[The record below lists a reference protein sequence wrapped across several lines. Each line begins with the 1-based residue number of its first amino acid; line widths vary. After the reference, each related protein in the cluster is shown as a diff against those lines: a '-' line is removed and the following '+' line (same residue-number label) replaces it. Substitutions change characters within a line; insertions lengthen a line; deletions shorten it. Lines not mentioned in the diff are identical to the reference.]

1 MKKATAKK
9 RAYKNG
15 QNIAQLAREHGLDPN
30 LVYGRLHKG
39 WTLAKALSE
48 PKRPSTK
55 NKAKPEAIEQPTAV
69 SDAPVVSEKGSD
81 FFDTM
86 LFHIIVIVVGVV
98 IALLVVN
105 E

>member
-15 QNIAQLAREHGLDPN
+15 QNIAQLARENGLDPN

-48 PKRPSTK
+48 PKRPSSK
-55 NKAKPEAIEQPTAV
+55 QKAKPKDIKQPTAV
-69 SDAPVVSEKGSD
+69 TEAPVVSEKGSD

>member
-30 LVYGRLHKG
+30 LVYGRIHKG
-39 WTLAKALSE
+39 WTLAKALRE
-48 PKRPSTK
+48 PKRPR
-55 NKAKPEAIEQPTAV
+55 NKAKSEAIEQPTAV
-69 SDAPVVSEKGSD
+69 ADAPAVSEKGRD

-86 LFHIIVIVVGVV
+86 LFHIMVIVVGVV
-98 IALLVVN
+98 IALLAFN